1 MVSVSP
7 VDVSLSKPRALVY
20 RPNRSASRARRIID
34 VVVAVLL
41 LAVALPI
48 IGIACALTWCED
60 DSPVLFR
67 QRRAGR
73 FERTFT
79 IYKIR
84 TMRKSMCAD
93 RRSPTSTADPRIT
106 VVGRILRKT
115 SIDELPQLFN
125 VLRGD
130 MTLIGPRPEMPLVVS
145 GYERW
150 QHLRHLVTPGI
161 TCIWQATCRSR
172 VPLDSPHAT
181 ALDIDYIRR
190 KSPALD
196 GLLLLHTLFSVVLQ
210 RGAY

>member
-1 MVSVSP
+1 VHDRV
-7 VDVSLSKPRALVY
+7 LVY
-20 RPNRSASRARRIID
+20 RPNIMRYRIRRAVDI
-34 VVVAVLL
+34 VVALFLL
-41 LAVALPI
+41 LATAPI
-48 IGIACALTWCED
+48 VLLACIAILIED
-60 DSPVLFR
+60 GGPVFFA

-79 IYKIR
+79 IYKLR
-84 TMRKSMCAD
+84 TMRKDSCED
-93 RRSPTSTADPRIT
+93 RPSPTHGSDGRIT
-106 VVGRILRKT
+106 GVGRFLRKT

-130 MTLIGPRPEMPLVVS
+130 MTIVGPRPEMPMIIH

-172 VPLDSPHAT
+172 IPLNHPEAT
-181 ALDIDYIRR
+181 ALDIDYIKRA
-190 KSPALD
+190 SPKLD
-196 GLLLLHTLFSVVLQ
+196 GALLIKTFVSVVLQ